1 VEPIFL
7 QQIFISVVESTYEKN
22 LSNISMS
29 LLIKSVFTRKKLSE
43 KSILILLS
51 KSFKIKDARERK
63 Y

>member
-7 QQIFISVVESTYEKN
+7 QQIFISVVKSTYEKN

-29 LLIKSVFTRKKLSE
+29 LLIKSVFRKKLSE

-51 KSFKIKDARERK
+51 KSFKIKDARERE